1 MFINSLGGPALVRA
15 YALELLVDAAQQH
28 NTNRPQSS
36 RRRSAAALGWVLGG
50 TGRLLIRWSDW
61 LARRSVTP
69 PMIDICS

>member
-28 NTNRPQSS
+28 NTNRPQPS

-61 LARRSVTP
+61 LARRTVTP